1 MTHLAAGRAFLPV
14 ALLLLAASC
23 RELGFCDL
31 VLDGVWR
38 FLTGLPA
45 DLLQLPLSLV
55 DFGEG
60 LLRP

>member
-1 MTHLAAGRAFLPV
+1 
-14 ALLLLAASC
+14 
-23 RELGFCDL
+23 L

-45 DLLQLPLSLV
+45 DLLLLPSLSLV

-60 LLRP
+60 LLHL